1 MIPTD
6 VWVKHIEAEDREY
19 QMLQFIGKNKIQTCF
34 DAFKK
39 LLVDKATGDSNIL
52 NTTKRDYLL
61 KLAKEKGYPLKAAF
75 NNVRDKFYN
84 GTTMTNDKFQYF
96 GELLF
101 EHATLTDKNSSTLR
115 TIFPNDLFDI
125 DTNVALII
133 KYKEIMLSIYD
144 KATDEEKVDF
154 RNKIQT
160 LIDGKYKKNENAP
173 EGFEQFASLIGVTRT
188 SFLEKILDTISGN

>member
-1 MIPTD
+1 
-6 VWVKHIEAEDREY
+6 
-19 QMLQFIGKNKIQTCF
+19 MLYNIFLSGATLEEEFYFYKQFINLIRMENEKTKSGLCF

-125 DTNVALII
+125 DTNFSSP
-133 KYKEIMLSIYD
+133 K
-144 KATDEEKVDF
+144 
-154 RNKIQT
+154 NKCVLT
-160 LIDGKYKKNENAP
+160 A
-173 EGFEQFASLIGVTRT
+173 
-188 SFLEKILDTISGN
+188 